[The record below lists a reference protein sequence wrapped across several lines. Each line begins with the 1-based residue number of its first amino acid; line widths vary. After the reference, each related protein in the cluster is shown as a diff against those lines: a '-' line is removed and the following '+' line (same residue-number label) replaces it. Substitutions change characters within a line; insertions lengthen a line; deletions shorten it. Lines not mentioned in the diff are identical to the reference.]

1 MTTKHNLH
9 NLIELAGKY
18 LPPDALDRIKQAH
31 AIIAKR
37 YPDVLEH
44 VTHTATVV
52 AEFQLDEPC
61 IIAALLHK
69 VPQHK
74 DAKLDELKDEFGPE
88 TIKLVKSM
96 AKLGK
101 VAWDNELAGK
111 TTAKEDA
118 GGKSLA
124 GKTTAEEEAEN
135 KDLAGKTTAEEEA
148 ENKKLAEKPTAEEEA
163 YAEKLRKMLVAM
175 AEDVRVIFIKLA
187 CISDEVSKL
196 KPEYK
201 TKEAD
206 ALATE
211 TMKIYAPLAHRLG
224 MWQIKA
230 GLEDAAFHY
239 QYPNNYRKI
248 DDAIKENRVESE
260 SRIKDTIDA
269 IKEALSNAGIKAEI
283 TGRIKNIYSVNRKL
297 GKYVAAGKAANRDEA
312 LDQISDLLGLRVL
325 VDEVKDCYAA
335 LGIIHNLWHPI
346 PDEFN
351 DYIANPRG
359 GIYQSIHTTVMF
371 TADLPLEIQIRTH
384 EMHRVAEYGIA
395 AHWRYKEGSKLD
407 KEFDKQMAGLRSMLE
422 RLKNIGGKEFLESM
436 ETEIIGDAVMVYTP
450 KGEIKDLPA
459 GSTPLDFAYRI
470 HTGLGH
476 RCTGAKVNGHM
487 VPLTYQLKSGDT
499 VEIIAGKSD
508 KGPSRDWLNPDL
520 GYLQSSHSREK
531 VRQWFRKQERGDNIQ
546 RGKEILDKEL
556 LKLGISISE
565 EELAE
570 LFNKDSVDEF
580 LAAIGYGDIST
591 HQIANRLSIT
601 EEKPIPETAVKKRGA
616 ASGIKVM
623 GVDNLLTQLATCCNP
638 MPGDDIIGYV
648 TRSKGITVHRK
659 DCSNVTNITDK
670 ARLIS
675 VGWGAADETYSVP
688 IRIEAFKRVGLLH
701 DISGIVADEG
711 INIAASNTADRTD
724 GTSVIT
730 LTLQTKGL
738 GQLSRLFSRLE
749 GVHGIINA
757 VRVK

>member
-1 MTTKHNLH
+1 MKTKYNSH
-9 NLIELAGKY
+9 NLIDLAGKY
-18 LPPDALDRIKQAH
+18 LPSEAVERIKTAH
-31 AIIAKR
+31 AIIAEK
-37 YPDVLEH
+37 YPDALEH
-44 VTHTATVV
+44 VTYTAAVV
-52 AEFQLDEPC
+52 AEFQLDEHC

-69 VPQHK
+69 IPQHK
-74 DAKLDELKDEFGPE
+74 HSDMDELSKKFGAE
-88 TIKLVKSM
+88 TMKLVTGM

-101 VAWDNELAGK
+101 VAWDKELAGK
-111 TTAKEDA
+111 TNSDED
-118 GGKSLA
+118 
-124 GKTTAEEEAEN
+124 
-135 KDLAGKTTAEEEA
+135 
-148 ENKKLAEKPTAEEEA
+148 A

-196 KPEYK
+196 KPDEK
-201 TKEAD
+201 APEETKARTEAD
-206 ALATE
+206 ALAKE
-211 TMKIYAPLAHRLG
+211 TMQIYAPIAHRLG
-224 MWQIKA
+224 IWQLKWQ
-230 GLEDAAFHY
+230 LEDMAFHY
-239 QYPNNYRKI
+239 ENPAKYKDI
-248 DDAIKENRVESE
+248 ADKIKENRDEREVQ
-260 SRIKDTIDA
+260 IALAKKA
-269 IKEALSNAGIKAEI
+269 IKQELDKAGIKAEI
-283 TGRIKNIYSVNRKL
+283 TGRVKNIYSVVRKEQ
-297 GKYVAAGKAANRDEA
+297 KYSAQNKDVA
-312 LDQISDLLGLRVL
+312 QIYDLLGLRVL
-325 VDEVKDCYAA
+325 VDEVKDCYTA
-335 LGIIHNLWHPI
+335 LGIIHNRWHPI

-371 TADLPLEIQIRTH
+371 PGDLPLEIQIRTH

-395 AHWRYKEGSKLD
+395 AHWRYKEGNKLD
-407 KEFDKQMAGLRSMLE
+407 KEFDKQMTGLRSMLE
-422 RLKNIGGKEFLESM
+422 RMKNVGGKEFVESM
-436 ETEIIGDAVMVYTP
+436 ESDIIGDAVMVYTP
-450 KGEIKDLPA
+450 KGEVKDLPA
-459 GSTPLDFAYRI
+459 GATPLDFAYRV

-499 VEIIAGKSD
+499 VEIVAGKSD
-508 KGPSRDWLNPDL
+508 KGPSRDWLNPEL
-520 GYLQSSHSREK
+520 GYLRSSHSREK

-556 LKLGISISE
+556 QKLGISISE
-565 EELAE
+565 DELAE

-601 EEKPIPETAVKKRGA
+601 VEKPIPETAAKKRGA

-688 IRIEAFKRVGLLH
+688 IRIEAFNRVGLLH
-701 DISGIVADEG
+701 DISGIVAEEG
-711 INIAASNTADRTD
+711 INIAASSTADRTD

-730 LTLQTKGL
+730 LTLQTRGL
-738 GQLSRLFSRLE
+738 GQLSQLLSRLE
-749 GVHGIINA
+749 GVHGVINA